1 LMALSQILIWIPV
14 VQGESVWNAVY
25 AAIHLGLF
33 WFGFTA
39 AIAPYLALLPEIA
52 RSTHERVKLSAFQA
66 FFGQVSLIIGG
77 VVVPILLS
85 AIGFLSTS
93 IVLTIIAASSMLA
106 VVLGIKER
114 RITNEK
120 IAKQLNILD
129 AVRFTITNKIFLI
142 YLIPTAL
149 LVLSTTAVQMVIPY
163 AVKVSARLSEGD
175 VALFYFPLI
184 LFSMLSLPLFNR
196 LTARYGKKK
205 MYLLGMSLFIIPAT
219 LLAFIG
225 KVGLNPRIFLMI
237 IGSISG
243 VIVTPLLML
252 PNAFIADIT
261 DVDEKITGYRREA
274 IYFGVQGLITK
285 SMAGLAGV
293 ITSVLLEN
301 FGYSIGND
309 LGIRLSFALS
319 GIILIPAAIVF
330 LRYPLER

>member
-52 RSTHERVKLSAFQA
+52 KSAHERVKLSAFQA

-93 IVLTIIAASSMLA
+93 VVLTIIAASSMLA

-114 RITNEK
+114 RITDEK

-129 AVRFTITNKIFLI
+129 AVRFTITNRIFLI
-142 YLIPTAL
+142 YLVPTAL

-225 KVGLNPRIFLMI
+225 KVGLNPRIFLMVT
-237 IGSISG
+237 GSISG

-293 ITSVLLEN
+293 LTSILLES

-309 LGIRLSFALS
+309 LGIRLSFALN